1 MGGGCSLS
9 CPKYSAVV
17 QVAANAI
24 RAVSPK
30 THEEEDEAS
39 DQDSDA
45 HLPREARGR
54 ELASMMRQTA
64 PKDHSFLSQERGGCC
79 PPQAWLKR
87 LEREWRILARG
98 LPEDIHLH
106 IYEDRMDLLRAV
118 VIGPEGTPYAD
129 AMLFFDI
136 HLPLTFPRGP
146 PSVKFWSFNERVNPN
161 LYANG
166 MVCLSLLGTWT
177 GSSAEVWRPQKS
189 NLLQILVSL
198 QGLVLV
204 EEPYYNE
211 PGFERTKGTPHGNAN
226 AQRYSEDARVKSLC
240 SLLRIVESPPI
251 GFEDITRSH
260 FAVRAT
266 CMLRRLEQLVEPK
279 QGRKQVRIDGID
291 MTATSPSEHFK
302 RELNKL
308 LASLR
313 QLQQKVNAEFQPQA
327 EPPLLQ
333 PRIPPPPQQQHQQQ
347 QQQQQEQKEQ
357 VQQQAQQVQQQPQH
371 VLQTPLAPMQQVQL
385 AAVQQVQQQQQKL
398 LARREVA
405 ERVWSQAEHEP
416 EPHLTVKNTFYDFED
431 SDAPK
436 MSQVPRSS
444 TWACSLAQFARTASA
459 ESMASLGGE
468 GSTGGFEEHI
478 TVVPDTEPMSLVLG
492 LGGLI
497 SPPCGT
503 SSPLNAMP
511 ASIKRHQDTP
521 PAGTLGLRRG
531 GNKNASGNNLC
542 TLDEAGEHDAEHHA
556 TASDLRNS
564 SVHVKNTFIEVSD
577 DDKSPMVGG
586 LRLVHTAS
594 GRLSELS

>member
-1 MGGGCSLS
+1 
-9 CPKYSAVV
+9 
-17 QVAANAI
+17 
-24 RAVSPK
+24 
-30 THEEEDEAS
+30 
-39 DQDSDA
+39 
-45 HLPREARGR
+45 
-54 ELASMMRQTA
+54 
-64 PKDHSFLSQERGGCC
+64 
-79 PPQAWLKR
+79 
-87 LEREWRILARG
+87 
-98 LPEDIHLH
+98 
-106 IYEDRMDLLRAV
+106 
-118 VIGPEGTPYAD
+118 
-129 AMLFFDI
+129 
-136 HLPLTFPRGP
+136 LPLTFPRGP

-347 QQQQQEQKEQ
+347 QQQQQ
-357 VQQQAQQVQQQPQH
+357 QQQPQ
-371 VLQTPLAPMQQVQL
+371 QL
-385 AAVQQVQQQQQKL
+385 AQEQ
-398 LARREVA
+398 
-405 ERVWSQAEHEP
+405 SQAEAHPLPPLPQQEQPP
-416 EPHLTVKNTFYDFED
+416 ELQPQPQPLQQQLD
-431 SDAPK
+431 S
-436 MSQVPRSS
+436 MG
-444 TWACSLAQFARTASA
+444 A
-459 ESMASLGGE
+459 ESKASQDD
-468 GSTGGFEEHI
+468 I
-478 TVVPDTEPMSLVLG
+478 RVTESGDLAVDD
-492 LGGLI
+492 
-497 SPPCGT
+497 SPPHMGAI
-503 SSPLNAMP
+503 PVNAGSAP
-511 ASIKRHQDTP
+511 AI
-521 PAGTLGLRRG
+521 
-531 GNKNASGNNLC
+531 
-542 TLDEAGEHDAEHHA
+542 
-556 TASDLRNS
+556 
-564 SVHVKNTFIEVSD
+564 
-577 DDKSPMVGG
+577 
-586 LRLVHTAS
+586 
-594 GRLSELS
+594 